1 MDEVSLTFD
10 VLSNRTVEV
19 KGARMVA
26 VKTTGHEKTHFTV
39 VLASCADGTKLPP
52 MIIFKRK
59 TFPTEEIPSG
69 VIVHVHEK
77 E

>member
-39 VLASCADGTKLPP
+39 VLACCADGIKLPP
-52 MIIFKRK
+52 VIIFKRK
-59 TFPTEEIPSG
+59 MFPYHIISSF
-69 VIVHVHEK
+69 
-77 E
+77 

>member
-1 MDEVSLTFD
+1 MD
-10 VLSNRTVEV
+10 V
-19 KGARMVA
+19 KGAKTVA

-39 VLASCADGTKLPP
+39 VLVCCADGTKLPC

-59 TFPTEEIPSG
+59 TFPKEKFPSG